1 MQYNRPQAITE
12 VDTLVKIEGTLNEL
26 RALLG
31 RAERAASDVVET
43 VVEVKETAKKTRRKL
58 SEWQRYIKNR
68 TNHIKF
74 KRGPKK
80 GRLDL
85 AAMSK
90 AFKRS
95 KK

>member
-1 MQYNRPQAITE
+1 M
-12 VDTLVKIEGTLNEL
+12 VKIEGTLNEL

-31 RAERAASDVVET
+31 RAERATTDVVET

-90 AFKRS
+90 AFKKGG

>member
-1 MQYNRPQAITE
+1 MIP
-12 VDTLVKIEGTLNEL
+12 LVKIEGTLNEL

-31 RAERAASDVVET
+31 DTVSGLDTAIQASEIVE
-43 VVEVKETAKKTRRKL
+43 EVATKAVKKTRRKL
-58 SEWQRYIKNR
+58 SKWQRYIKNR
-68 TNHIKF
+68 ANHIKF

>member
-1 MQYNRPQAITE
+1 M
-12 VDTLVKIEGTLNEL
+12 VKIEGTLNEL

-31 RAERAASDVVET
+31 RAERATTDVAET

-58 SEWQRYIKNR
+58 SQWQRYIKNR

>member
-1 MQYNRPQAITE
+1 M
-12 VDTLVKIEGTLNEL
+12 VKIEGSLDEL

-31 RAERAASDVVET
+31 RAERSVAVASKT
-43 VVEVKETAKKTRRKL
+43 VKEVKAVTKKTKRKL
-58 SEWQRYIKNR
+58 SEWQRYVRNKS
-68 TNHIKF
+68 NHIKF

-90 AFKRS
+90 AFKRGR
-95 KK
+95 K

>member
-1 MQYNRPQAITE
+1 M
-12 VDTLVKIEGTLNEL
+12 VKIEGSLDEL

-31 RAERAASDVVET
+31 DGISKLDTAIQATEIVEDVASKAV
-43 VVEVKETAKKTRRKL
+43 KKTRRKL
-58 SEWQRYIKNR
+58 SKWQRYIKNR
-68 TNHIKF
+68 ANHIKF

-90 AFKRS
+90 AFKRGQ